1 MISQFVAA
9 AGSESRHQ
17 HMNQTGWEEEKEEE
31 AEDRGSNYL
40 GDKEQKERTGD
51 YNKIWGFCFSAN
63 WDGFKLLLV
72 FTTHSG
78 LDNLLLGGAANWGFG
93 NQKRKVCKWDLPSD
107 IHKEGWAP
115 KNLCFQA
122 VVSEK
127 TLESPLDSKKIQ
139 PVNPKGHL
147 PRIFI
152 GRTDA
157 EAEAPILWPPDEKS
171 WLIAKDPDAGKDW
184 GQEEK
189 GQQRMRWLDGIT
201 SSMDMNLGKLQE
213 MVRNKET

>member
-1 MISQFVAA
+1 VHFCHARNVFKTSV
-9 AGSESRHQ
+9 SERFPSLFLSFFH
-17 HMNQTGWEEEKEEE
+17 
-31 AEDRGSNYL
+31 SPSL
-40 GDKEQKERTGD
+40 L
-51 YNKIWGFCFSAN
+51 FFPLPFSAN
-63 WDGFKLLLV
+63 LDGFKLFLV

-78 LDNLLLGGAANWGFG
+78 LGNLLLGGAANWGFG
-93 NQKRKVCKWDLPSD
+93 NQKRKVSKWDLASD

-127 TLESPLDSKKIQ
+127 TPESPLDSKKIQ

-157 EAEAPILWPPDEKS
+157 EAEAPILWPPDVKS
-171 WLIAKDPDAGKDW
+171 WLIGKDLDAGKDW

-189 GQQRMRWLDGIT
+189 RATEDEMVGWHHRLDGHEFEQTPGDSPSNEYTGLI
-201 SSMDMNLGKLQE
+201 SFRVD
-213 MVRNKET
+213 